1 MSSVRNSN
9 WISSKHF
16 TMSELPPEI
25 SRPAKMH
32 SSICMLVRY
41 QASSAPMGW
50 PVPAKRSSDLQVA
63 THSCICLSLMLAHNL
78 YSLDKIARP
87 LKPPGSRSS
96 SPLEMKAVRPFLT
109 RQGHG
114 APCSMALRSLAK
126 MSKHLG
132 LSTSK
137 SPLATP
143 SNPEAL
149 SAMA

>member
-9 WISSKHF
+9 WISSKHL

-32 SSICMLVRY
+32 SSIRKLVRY
-41 QASSAPMGW
+41 HASSAPMGW
-50 PVPAKRSSDLQVA
+50 PVPANRSSDFHVA
-63 THSCICLSLMLAHNL
+63 THSCICLSLMLAHSL
-78 YSLDKIARP
+78 YNFDKIARP
-87 LKPPGSRSS
+87 LKPAGSRSS

-109 RQGHG
+109 NSGQG
-114 APCSMALRSLAK
+114 APCSMELRSLAK

-132 LSTSK
+132 LNTSK

-143 SNPEAL
+143 SSPEAL